1 MKMTQKQKTE
11 KIKKYGREI
20 AKLNKSLKLSDHLTQ
35 IVNIVNLK
43 GDFFSKIENVRN
55 CQTI

>member
-1 MKMTQKQKTE
+1 MTKSQKTE

-20 AKLNKSLKLSDHLTQ
+20 AKLNKALKLADHISQ
-35 IVNIVNLK
+35 IVHIVNLK
-43 GDFFSKIENVRN
+43 GDFFSKIENIKN

>member
-20 AKLNKSLKLSDHLTQ
+20 AKLNKSLKLSTHLTD
-35 IVNIVNLK
+35 ICNIVNLK
-43 GDFFSKIENVRN
+43 GDFFSKIECVR
-55 CQTI
+55 QS

>member
-20 AKLNKSLKLSDHLTQ
+20 AKLNKSLKLADHLTQ